1 MKGIRVPDAARA
13 GFDDLARMAA
23 LWSTAIVLCLLVGC
37 SPIRAVNA
45 LTPSDTYTLA
55 ADLPYGDLPRQKT
68 DVYRPTS
75 APPAGGFPVAVF
87 FYGGTWNS
95 GDRADYRFLGE
106 ALASRGVLTYLAD
119 YRLYPEVRYPEFL
132 RDNAA
137 AVAYALKD
145 AGPRGGN
152 PRRLFVIGHSAGG
165 YDAAMLALDDRWLKA
180 AGTSPKAL
188 AGWVGLAGPYDF
200 YPIDNDDAK
209 PVFFDPNY
217 PPDSQPIAFALPG
230 SPPTFLGAAKRD
242 SVVDPVR
249 NTEQMATR
257 LRAAGVPVTVR
268 LYDRVNHVTL
278 AGAFARPLR
287 WLAPVLD
294 DVAAFMEQTPPSGP

>member
-1 MKGIRVPDAARA
+1 M
-13 GFDDLARMAA
+13 
-23 LWSTAIVLCLLVGC
+23 LLGC

-45 LTPSDTYTLA
+45 LTPTGTYTLA
-55 ADLPYGDLPRQKT
+55 ADLPYGDLPRQKA

-75 APPAGGFPVAVF
+75 APPAGGFPIAVF

-95 GDRADYRFLGE
+95 GDRADYKFLGE

-145 AGPRGGN
+145 AVARGGN

-180 AGTSPKAL
+180 AGTSTRAL

-217 PPDSQPIAFALPG
+217 PPDSQPIAFARAG
-230 SPPTFLGAAKRD
+230 SPPTFLGAAKND
-242 SVVDPVR
+242 SVVNPHR
-249 NTEQMATR
+249 NTEQMAAR
-257 LRAAGVPVTVR
+257 LRAAGVPVTLE
-268 LYDRVNHVTL
+268 LYDRVDHVTL

-294 DVAAFMEQTPPSGP
+294 DVAAFIEQTPPSRP